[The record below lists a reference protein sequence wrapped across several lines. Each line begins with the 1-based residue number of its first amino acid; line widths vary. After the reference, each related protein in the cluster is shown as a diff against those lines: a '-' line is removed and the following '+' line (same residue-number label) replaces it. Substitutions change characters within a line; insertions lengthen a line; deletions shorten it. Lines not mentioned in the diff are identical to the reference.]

1 MLRPLPISACELKN
15 KVAATLV
22 AALLSALLVPAA
34 LAAQTPEHAPPPPAG
49 AHAPATQPGG
59 HGEADA
65 EHAEGEEHGMFSG
78 LLWPTINFAIL
89 AGGLWWFFKDPVAG
103 YLRDR
108 HTSIRKDLVDA
119 ASVKSAAAA
128 QLAEIDRKL
137 QALPGEIDALKKRG
151 AEEIAAEEQRI
162 AAQAASERDRLLEQ
176 TRREID
182 VQLRLAKREL
192 VEHAANLSVQLAG
205 DRLQQQMT
213 ADDQK
218 RLVDRYVDQVTPRQA

>member
-1 MLRPLPISACELKN
+1 MFRPLRISACELKN
-15 KVAATLV
+15 KVAPVLL
-22 AALLSALLVPAA
+22 AAVVSALLVPAA
-34 LAAQTPEHAPPPPAG
+34 LSAQTPGHAPAPPAG
-49 AHAPATQPGG
+49 DHATAAQPG

-119 ASVKSAAAA
+119 ASVKSTAAA

-162 AAQAASERDRLLEQ
+162 AAQAALERDRLLEQ

-213 ADDQK
+213 ADDQQ
-218 RLVDRYVDQVTPRQA
+218 RLVERYVDQVTPRQA